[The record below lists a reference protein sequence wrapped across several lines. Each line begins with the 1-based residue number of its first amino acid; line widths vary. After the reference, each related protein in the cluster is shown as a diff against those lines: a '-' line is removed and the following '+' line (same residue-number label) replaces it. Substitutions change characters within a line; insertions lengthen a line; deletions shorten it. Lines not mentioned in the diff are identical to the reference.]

1 MGALLISRSII
12 NSLESSIGL
21 KGVREDDEFMLDI
34 FQDRRRTFRLKRTKY
49 KIVTSAKFYFDFAS
63 AEIQLPVFGSL
74 QSEFALTLVQH
85 SSSIEY
91 NEKSRYLMKSL
102 GESPFRLNGVQ
113 CFEAFLERGDVIDIG
128 FNRIQ
133 FLRPRSHL
141 KISEKQNST
150 ANLLTEEI
158 IKSPLNIMIEGETG
172 TGKTTLA
179 KTIHEE
185 SDRSGRFIHLN
196 LSSFAPSL
204 IESELF
210 GHVKGAF
217 TGAIT
222 EKRGAIL
229 EAHKGTLFL
238 DEIDSLSIELQ
249 TKLLLFLDNHE
260 VRSVGGNSTQK
271 ADVRLIFASGTKM
284 KQLIE
289 QQKMRKDFYYRLT
302 SGVVVALGNLR
313 ENPTQIR
320 ELCLDFEKQNL
331 TILCE
336 DLIKYYEQCPWPGN
350 IRHLLSHL
358 NKKKILSLGKK
369 MILDHLDHDLL
380 NDKAEALGFEAHQLK
395 SLEEIKMDYCLN
407 VFMKT
412 DKNFV
417 RAAKLLD
424 VSPNTLKALLA
435 NRVKFNKLRDHE
447 VVDINL

>member
-12 NSLESSIGL
+12 HSLESSIGL
-21 KGVREDDEFMLDI
+21 KGVREDDEFMLDL
-34 FQDRRRTFRLKRTKY
+34 FQDRKRVFRLKRTKY
-49 KIVTSAKFYFDFAS
+49 KIVTSSKFYFDFAL
-63 AEIQLPVFGSL
+63 AQIHLPVFGSA
-74 QSEFALTLVQH
+74 QSEFELALVQH
-85 SSSIEY
+85 SGSFEY

-113 CFEAFLERGDVIDIG
+113 CFEAFVERGDVIDIG

-133 FLRPRSHL
+133 FLRPRGHL
-141 KISEKQNST
+141 KISEKPHFT
-150 ANLLTEEI
+150 TDLLSEEM

-179 KTIHEE
+179 KSIHEE
-185 SDRSGRFIHLN
+185 SARSGRFIHLN

-249 TKLLLFLDNHE
+249 TKLLLFLDNYE
-260 VRSVGGNSTQK
+260 VRAVGGSATQK

-289 QQKMRKDFYYRLT
+289 RQKMRKDFYYRLT
-302 SGVVVALGNLR
+302 SGVVVTLGNLR
-313 ENPTQIR
+313 DNPIKIR
-320 ELCLDFEKQNL
+320 EFCMDFEKQNL

-336 DLIKYYEQCPWPGN
+336 DLIKYYQECPWPGN
-350 IRHLLSHL
+350 FRQLLSHL

-369 MILDHLDHDLL
+369 IILDHLDHDLI
-380 NDKAEALGFEAHQLK
+380 NEKAEALGFEAHQLK

-407 VFMKT
+407 IFMKT

-424 VSPNTLKALLA
+424 ISPNTLKALLG
-435 NRVKFNKLRDHE
+435 NRDKLKKSRDHE